1 MLERDARRGI
11 PKPPLCR
18 NFLSDRTKITTIRRS
33 AHLAPL
39 PSTLAQIMTDG
50 LPARSHREA
59 IDGRTCTLAASIL
72 LLRRYTERHDFTA
85 RVYDESEFRPAPTEL
100 GSRSVTF
107 RVAFDDDATATN
119 VLVECKRAFGNP
131 IDVPKDD
138 APVDVII
145 ATLKPG
151 IDPDPVAAALQTELD
166 SAATDACFDFP
177 RSWFFYHNYQS
188 WLIFRQN
195 SFLKYEYKPSLSRV
209 FDLFQP
215 VHQSHA

>member
-1 MLERDARRGI
+1 
-11 PKPPLCR
+11 
-18 NFLSDRTKITTIRRS
+18 
-33 AHLAPL
+33 
-39 PSTLAQIMTDG
+39 MTDG

-85 RVYDESEFRPAPTEL
+85 RVYDDSEFRPAPTEL

-107 RVAFDDDATATN
+107 RVAFDDDATATD

-151 IDPDPVAAALQTELD
+151 IDPDPVAAALQAELD
-166 SAATDACFDFP
+166 SAATDASIARRRP
-177 RSWFFYHNYQS
+177 
-188 WLIFRQN
+188 
-195 SFLKYEYKPSLSRV
+195 EVRV
-209 FDLFQP
+209 P
-215 VHQSHA
+215 VL

>member
-1 MLERDARRGI
+1 M
-11 PKPPLCR
+11 
-18 NFLSDRTKITTIRRS
+18 S
-33 AHLAPL
+33 
-39 PSTLAQIMTDG
+39 DG

-85 RVYDESEFRPAPTEL
+85 RVYDDSELIRPAPTEL

-107 RVAFDDDATATN
+107 RVAFDDDATATD

-151 IDPDPVAAALQTELD
+151 IDPDPVAAALQAELD
-166 SAATDACFDFP
+166 SAATDASIARRRP
-177 RSWFFYHNYQS
+177 
-188 WLIFRQN
+188 
-195 SFLKYEYKPSLSRV
+195 EVRV
-209 FDLFQP
+209 P
-215 VHQSHA
+215 VL